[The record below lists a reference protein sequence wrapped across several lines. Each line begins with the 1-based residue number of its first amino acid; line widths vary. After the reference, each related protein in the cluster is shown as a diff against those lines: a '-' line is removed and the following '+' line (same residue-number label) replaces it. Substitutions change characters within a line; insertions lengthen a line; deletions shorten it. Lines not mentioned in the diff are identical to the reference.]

1 MKLVPKLNLAK
12 PGEGGANFTSGQAE
26 DIAAQAEL
34 YLKLPARISEFG
46 VFLAF
51 ILRQRLHIADHGV
64 EAGEEDQRACR
75 MVQIM
80 QHRMVMPEQK
90 AAQIIKGDGDRR
102 HESGQ
107 EKRHVSLKEINHHA
121 HLV

>member
-1 MKLVPKLNLAK
+1 VKLVPNLK
-12 PGEGGANFTSGQAE
+12 STTPGEGVANFTSGQAE

-34 YLKLPARISEFG
+34 YLKLPARILEFG
-46 VFLAF
+46 VFLAV
-51 ILRQRLHIADHGV
+51 ILRQRLHVADHGV

-75 MVQIM
+75 MMQIV

-90 AAQIIKGDGDRR
+90 AAQIIEGYGHRR

-107 EKRHVSLKEINHHA
+107 E
-121 HLV
+121 